1 MSQRIGILG
10 GTFDPIHR
18 GHIDVGDAAQRE
30 LGLGTLNVVP
40 LNTPPHRSQPAASGF
55 HRFAM
60 AALAVA
66 RRPTWQ
72 VSDIELVHAEPSYTS
87 ATLRRFHD
95 RGHAPSDLFL
105 VTGVDA
111 FLEIR
116 SWKDYPLILD
126 MAQFAVVTRS
136 GFPVGTLRERLPE
149 LAPRMTTS
157 SSGGRASGG
166 SIVLIDAQTADVSS
180 TVIRQRCVESLPL
193 TGFVPAAVQQHIEQH
208 GLYRSPIQNP
218 PPHHHAMDA
227 PAGRLHGQS

>member
-18 GHIDVGDAAQRE
+18 GHIDVGDAAQRT

-66 RRPTWQ
+66 GRPTWQ
-72 VSDIELVHAEPSYTS
+72 VSDVELLHAEPSYT
-87 ATLRRFHD
+87 ATTLRRFHD
-95 RGHAPSDLFL
+95 RGHAPADLFL

-116 SWKDYPLILD
+116 SWKDYPHLLD
-126 MAQFAVVTRS
+126 MAQFAVVTRP
-136 GFPVGTLRERLPE
+136 GFPVGKLRETLPE
-149 LAPRMTTS
+149 LASRMTTP
-157 SSGGRASGG
+157 SSGGRASSG
-166 SIVLIDAQTADVSS
+166 SIILIDAQTADVSS
-180 TVIRQRCVESLPL
+180 TAIRQRCIEALPL
-193 TGFVPAAVQQHIEQH
+193 TGFVPTAVQQHIEQH
-208 GLYRSPIQNP
+208 GLYGSPTQDP
-218 PPHHHAMDA
+218 PPHRHAMNA
-227 PAGRLHGQS
+227 SAGRLHGQS